1 MFVFVHV
8 HLYLCNTRIHV
19 SLLLLLII
27 IMIYLNNY
35 VRPRVGCG
43 CVALAV
49 LCPYSSS
56 CLMTVVTTSQARL
69 VSLDVAIVM
78 GSALVVRV
86 AYVRRRSGLAPIAT

>member
-1 MFVFVHV
+1 MTDVTMM
-8 HLYLCNTRIHV
+8 YNYNYIIYM
-19 SLLLLLII
+19 LLII
-27 IMIYLNNY
+27 IILCTAAGGL
-35 VRPRVGCG
+35 RVCST
-43 CVALAV
+43 V